1 MSLLV
6 KMVSSYPRA
15 IKKSMKFVRQILT
28 AVYDIFSVYDPGI
41 QMSLTCQK
49 IRQIASYKSTPAIQI
64 VKKLLI

>member
-49 IRQIASYKSTPAIQI
+49 NQTDCVVQKHSRNPDC
-64 VKKLLI
+64 